1 MDSTLTAKRH
11 FKDEIQPGGRY
22 RPLLGM
28 GRGARHRTDRGKMLN
43 FLAHVAGN
51 DGKDN
56 VATFPLGC
64 PVLRRCH
71 APLTSTRSGPAAS
84 GKYVDVHTSARL
96 LTAATQ
102 ACQEAWPAGATG
114 RGDSPGFDDV
124 IQSRE
129 AIADST
135 RRFKMGHR
143 KKCSDPPIPTLAGPQ
158 FPRASPFCPFPCSF
172 TVHNS
177 RDQSGETGCRLRGAN
192 GHLRT
197 KTHLST
203 SVALKKLQHATF
215 GSISD
220 LVRLRSI
227 STSTTL
233 APRKTGGKVRKPDR
247 PALMP

>member
-22 RPLLGM
+22 RPLLRT

-124 IQSRE
+124 IRSRE
-129 AIADST
+129 RPSRIRREDSRWAT
-135 RRFKMGHR
+135 GKNA
-143 KKCSDPPIPTLAGPQ
+143 PIPQSLPSPVPNSPARPPSAP
-158 FPRASPFCPFPCSF
+158 FRAPLQYTTAAIKAAKRVVAFGML
-172 TVHNS
+172 T
-177 RDQSGETGCRLRGAN
+177 D
-192 GHLRT
+192 
-197 KTHLST
+197 T
-203 SVALKKLQHATF
+203 SEQRHTF
-215 GSISD
+215 RR
-220 LVRLRSI
+220 VWR
-227 STSTTL
+227 
-233 APRKTGGKVRKPDR
+233 
-247 PALMP
+247 

>member
-1 MDSTLTAKRH
+1 
-11 FKDEIQPGGRY
+11 
-22 RPLLGM
+22 
-28 GRGARHRTDRGKMLN
+28 MLN

-51 DGKDN
+51 DEKDN

-124 IQSRE
+124 IRSRE
-129 AIADST
+129 RPSRIRREDSRWAT
-135 RRFKMGHR
+135 GKNA
-143 KKCSDPPIPTLAGPQ
+143 PIPQSLPSPVPNS
-158 FPRASPFCPFPCSF
+158 PRASPFCPFPCSF

-177 RDQSGETGCRLRGAN
+177 RDQSGKTGCRLRGAN

>member
-1 MDSTLTAKRH
+1 
-11 FKDEIQPGGRY
+11 
-22 RPLLGM
+22 
-28 GRGARHRTDRGKMLN
+28 MLN
-43 FLAHVAGN
+43 FLAHIAGN

-96 LTAATQ
+96 LSRDTSL
-102 ACQEAWPAGATG
+102 P
-114 RGDSPGFDDV
+114 RGLARGSNGTRG
-124 IQSRE
+124 QSWFRRRHSKPRE

-172 TVHNS
+172 TVHNG